1 MAISFDSLQLHTIF
15 DLITPPGV
23 LNRVIRLLFASHEA
37 DSQKENLDSY
47 SENLSKH
54 FKDMGTSTSSP
65 VVSADA
71 PVQPQSPSP
80 PVGCPLHEEKMKGCP
95 LKQGSESSASDKYP
109 APPHQERAYD
119 YVSCPMRASRES
131 TPESVDPSNMMPPPN
146 QSPSPDQPFSLATE
160 REESTI
166 PRAGSG
172 KNWVYPSEQM
182 FWNAM
187 LRKGWRWKND
197 DLKQEDM
204 TNIIKIHNQNNEQA
218 WKEILKWEFLHL
230 KECPCGPEL
239 IRFGGK
245 AKEYSP
251 RARIRSWMGYELP
264 FDRHDWIVNRCGK
277 EVRYIIDYYDG
288 GQVDPQSYQFTIL
301 DVRPAFDSLS
311 AVWDRMKVAWWR
323 WTS

>member
-1 MAISFDSLQLHTIF
+1 MHSS
-15 DLITPPGV
+15 V
-23 LNRVIRLLFASHEA
+23 LVTVTTLN
-37 DSQKENLDSY
+37 
-47 SENLSKH
+47 
-54 FKDMGTSTSSP
+54 MGTSTSNP

-71 PVQPQSPSP
+71 SVQSQPPSP
-80 PVGCPLHEEKMKGCP
+80 PVGCPMHEEKMKGCP
-95 LKQGSESSASDKYP
+95 LKKESENGASENFP

-119 YVSCPMRASRES
+119 YVSCPMRASRQM
-131 TPESVDPSNMMPPPN
+131 TPEDVDPSNMMPPPN
-146 QSPSPDQPFSLATE
+146 QRPSPDQPFSLSTE
-160 REESTI
+160 REESNI
-166 PRAGSG
+166 PRAGSRN
-172 KNWVYPSEQM
+172 NWVYPSEQM

-187 LRKGWRWKND
+187 LRKG
-197 DLKQEDM
+197 
-204 TNIIKIHNQNNEQA
+204 
-218 WKEILKWEFLHL
+218 
-230 KECPCGPEL
+230 ECPCGPEL

-277 EVRYIIDYYDG
+277 EVRYVIDYYDG
-288 GQVDPQSYQFTIL
+288 GEVDQQTYKFTIL